1 MQGSGA
7 LSAFPLFCTPKDA
20 VLQKVPSIPQAPPW
34 CPTPV
39 LAVLCPVHAYL
50 HGKMVCGSLSPGW
63 DHVPFISLFPVCG
76 TGLAEWA
83 LHKKEQASLVGGGAI
98 TSQAMTQFLR
108 VAPPEHDGEALRPH
122 ISLQTAHR
130 DHLTLW
136 RASEEGA
143 SHLHFRDEETGVRVG
158 WVTCPSTG
166 LWGYWQSWD
175 LNPGPGVGLH

>member
-1 MQGSGA
+1 MLSFRKCRPFPRLPPGA
-7 LSAFPLFCTPKDA
+7 PHLCWLSSALFTRTCVARWFVGP
-20 VLQKVPSIPQAPPW
+20 
-34 CPTPV
+34 
-39 LAVLCPVHAYL
+39 
-50 HGKMVCGSLSPGW
+50 SPGW
-63 DHVPFISLFPVCG
+63 DHVPFISLSPLCG
-76 TGLAEWA
+76 IGLAEWA
-83 LHKKEQASLVGGGAI
+83 LHKEEQASLVGGGAV